1 MYLTTLEQGS
11 KEWEVAKEKYNAA
24 AEAWASA
31 LETTI
36 QAARQEFENN
46 INLIFKTINNQ
57 LTNNKGLDYLNEE

>member
-1 MYLTTLEQGS
+1 M
-11 KEWEVAKEKYNAA
+11 AKEKYNAA